1 VDEVID
7 EIYGTDS
14 RALGVLPGIWLPQF
28 AGAVDAGGAPI
39 FNKDPGMLSAAVSST
54 DPDTAV
60 EPESPALDS
69 VPDDP
74 LCS

>member
-1 VDEVID
+1 
-7 EIYGTDS
+7 
-14 RALGVLPGIWLPQF
+14 
-28 AGAVDAGGAPI
+28 
-39 FNKDPGMLSAAVSST
+39 MLSAAVSST

-60 EPESPALDS
+60 EPESPALEP